1 MKRFCILAALLL
13 LLPLRPALAW
23 EEPCI
28 GQPYDYSYADERRMI
43 AVNRMEEPSL
53 TYFVADVQLA
63 EGSLWQSV
71 CSDTMRPLTQLLA
84 GTDAVLA
91 INGDDY
97 GAHNYGV
104 IIRNGELLRDRD
116 TTRHML
122 TVDGDGTLRL
132 LTDRKHHPAN
142 ALAEQRWRRTSGRR
156 MNSAPRWWRTG
167 RRYSS
172 FSWIMARRRPS
183 IWTAA
188 APRSCGSWGRSL
200 ISPVA
205 GMSGA
210 FPTGSSSEEADHAER
225 VDRRMPGRHPGRGG
239 ESAAEPAGVL
249 LPQAGVLC
257 AVPCILA

>member
-13 LLPLRPALAW
+13 LLPLRPVLAW

-43 AVNRMEEPSL
+43 AVNRIEEPSL

-97 GAHNYGV
+97 GEHNYGV
-104 IIRNGELLRDRD
+104 IIRNGELLRARD
-116 TTRHML
+116 NTRHIL

-132 LTDRKHHPAN
+132 LTDRKHHPAK
-142 ALAEQRWRRTSGRR
+142 ALAEQLLAENIRQAYEFGPALVEDGQALQQLFLDYVAQTAFNLDGGGS
-156 MNSAPRWWRTG
+156 TEL
-167 RRYSS
+167 
-172 FSWIMARRRPS
+172 WIMGEILNRPCGGHE
-183 IWTAA
+183 
-188 APRSCGSWGRSL
+188 RSVSDG
-200 ISPVA
+200 I
-205 GMSGA
+205 
-210 FPTGSSSEEADHAER
+210 FF
-225 VDRRMPGRHPGRGG
+225 
-239 ESAAEPAGVL
+239 
-249 LPQAGVLC
+249 
-257 AVPCILA
+257 

>member
-1 MKRFCILAALLL
+1 MKRFCILTARLL

-43 AVNRMEEPSL
+43 AVNRIEEPSL

-71 CSDTMRPLTQLLA
+71 CSDTMRPLTQRLA

-104 IIRNGELLRDRD
+104 IIRNGELLRARD

-132 LTDRKHHPAN
+132 LTDRKHHPAK
-142 ALAEQRWRRTSGRR
+142 ALAEQLLAENIRQAYEFGP
-156 MNSAPRWWRTG
+156 ALVEDG
-167 RRYSS
+167 QALQQLFLDYG
-172 FSWIMARRRPS
+172 AQ
-183 IWTAA
+183 TAFNLDGDGSTELWFMGEILNQ
-188 APRSCGSWGRSL
+188 PCGGHERSVSDG
-200 ISPVA
+200 I
-205 GMSGA
+205 
-210 FPTGSSSEEADHAER
+210 FF
-225 VDRRMPGRHPGRGG
+225 
-239 ESAAEPAGVL
+239 
-249 LPQAGVLC
+249 
-257 AVPCILA
+257 